1 MSQAT
6 STFRIASSAVV
17 AAAAVL
23 IILIAGAGRADAA
36 GELSLGVIS
45 SRADMASSGNALV
58 QATVPSPARL
68 DRLRIIQ
75 NGSDVTGRFRP
86 VNGNE
91 RVRRALLDNFGGVVT
106 VTATVPDFSQ
116 ARLQIVNHSV
126 NGPILSGVRQT
137 PFICQTVL
145 PPLNPEDCS
154 QTTTVSWR
162 YQLSSGGGWQT
173 ANSAGAIPAASQL
186 KLTTLAQTGDRTST
200 PAVPML
206 VRVETGTINR
216 ANYRIGFLVDPT
228 DLNVPSNT
236 AWNGRLV
243 YTFGGGC
250 TGGFAQGTLGGQNNW
265 LPMEEIVNGYAG
277 AGSSQNAFGI
287 RCSDAVSAETVSMVK
302 ERFSEQ
308 WRPPDFTI
316 GKGGSGGAMAQQMID
331 NNFPGLLDG
340 SVISNSFLDNA
351 FAANNLMDCRLVD
364 EFLASPEAAGWTN
377 GQKRAIKGMHRE
389 TACAVVYAA
398 FGENF
403 FDPGG
408 SCPNAMPDGIKFDP
422 LTNPS
427 GVRCTVMDG
436 NVNVYGIDQGNGI
449 VRRPVDNVG
458 LQYGLRQV
466 RDGTI
471 SVNQFLDLNDG
482 VGGISAYDGQ
492 SVPDRSEATTE
503 SLRRVYESGLM
514 NTAGAGLA
522 STPIIDNRQHKIEN
536 EDNPHQTIHALSMR
550 ARLIKANGDPDG
562 DGSAGTQVIWTSPN
576 GLDDAQPILTMDRW
590 ITGIKADGSDTSQR
604 QKVLDN
610 RPGFAPGSPAAKDA
624 CFSDAAGTLIAQ
636 ETITADSGV
645 CGSTYP
651 SYSGTRFEAGMPL
664 ANDIVKCSLKPVDP
678 SEYGTALTG
687 PQLARLQSIFPDGT
701 CDTAAPG
708 VGFQISRKSWRA
720 LPASVT
726 PDTTAPDTSI
736 ASGPRRLGQSST
748 VNLAF
753 TSSKTG
759 SSFECRFD
767 SADFTACQTPLR
779 RTGLR
784 IGAHTFEV
792 RATDIFGNVDRTP
805 ARTYFVVGH
814 PRATMRILSGSARA
828 DRRARLNIRTRC
840 SLSGMNVCAGRILIR
855 VRGSVLGK
863 RGRKARRFFASGSAA
878 YRVRPG
884 VRHLRVRVKGRAR
897 RVLRRSGRLRTNIR
911 ITANRTGTGPLVT
924 QRTVRL
930 RGRS

>member
-1 MSQAT
+1 MSQAIK
-6 STFRIASSAVV
+6 TFRIAAFAGL
-17 AAAAVL
+17 AAATLLAFL
-23 IILIAGAGRADAA
+23 ATGAGRADAS
-36 GELSLGVIS
+36 GELDLQVIS
-45 SRADMASSGNALV
+45 SRADMASSNNALV
-58 QATVPSPARL
+58 QVTVPSPARL
-68 DRLRIIQ
+68 DRLRITQ
-75 NGSDVTGRFRP
+75 NGGDVTGRFRP

-91 RVRRALLDNFGGVVT
+91 RVRRALLDSFGGVAT
-106 VTATVPDFSQ
+106 ITATVPGFSQ

-137 PFICQTVL
+137 PFFCQTVS
-145 PPLNPEDCS
+145 PPLNAEDCS
-154 QTTTVSWR
+154 LATTVSWR
-162 YQLSSGGGWQT
+162 YQLASGGGWQT
-173 ANSAGAIPAASQL
+173 ATSAGAIPATSQL
-186 KLTTLAQTGDRTST
+186 KLTTVAPTGDRSST
-200 PAVPML
+200 PSVPML

-216 ANYRIGFLVDPT
+216 ANYRIGFLVDPA
-228 DLNVPSNT
+228 DLNEPSNT

-250 TGGFAQGTLGGQNNW
+250 TGGFAQGAIGGQNNW

-302 ERFSEQ
+302 ERFSEE

-340 SVISNSFLDNA
+340 SVISNSFPDNA
-351 FAANNLMDCRLVD
+351 FAANNLMDCRLVN
-364 EFLASPEAAGWTN
+364 EFLASPEAAGWSAE
-377 GQKRAIKGMHRE
+377 QKRAIKGMHRE

-408 SCPNAMPDGIKFDP
+408 SCPNAMPDLLKYDP
-422 LTNPS
+422 LTNPT

-436 NVNVYGIDQGNGI
+436 NVNVYGIDPQTGI

-471 SVNQFLDLNDG
+471 TVDQFLDLNDG
-482 VGGISAYDGQ
+482 VGGIDAHDGQ
-492 SVPDRSEATTE
+492 SVPERSEATIE

-536 EDNPHQTIHALSMR
+536 EDNPHQTVHALSMR
-550 ARLIKANGDPDG
+550 ARLIEANGDPDG

-576 GLDDAQPILTMDRW
+576 GLDDSQPILTMDRW
-590 ITGIKADGSDTSQR
+590 ITGIKADSSDRSQR

-610 RPGFAPGSPAAKDA
+610 RPGSMSGSPAAKDA
-624 CFSDAAGTLIAQ
+624 CFSDADGTLIAQ

-651 SYSGTRFEAGMPL
+651 SYSGTRFEADMPI
-664 ANDIVKCSLKPVDP
+664 ANDIVKCTLKPVDP
-678 SEYGTALTG
+678 TEYGTALTG
-687 PQLARLQSIFPDGT
+687 LQLARLQSIFPDGT
-701 CDTAAPG
+701 CDTSAPG

-720 LPASVT
+720 LPAST
-726 PDTTAPDTSI
+726 APDTTAPDTSI

-748 VNLAF
+748 VTLAF

-767 SADFTACQTPLR
+767 NASFSACEAPLR

-792 RATDIFGNVDRTP
+792 RSTDIAGNVDRTP
-805 ARTYFVVGH
+805 AKTYFVVGY
-814 PRATMRILSGSARA
+814 PRAAVRILSGSARA
-828 DRRARLNIRTRC
+828 DRKGRVRFRAKCTV
-840 SLSGMNVCAGRILIR
+840 SGMDVCAGRVLIR
-855 VRGSVLGK
+855 VRGSALGK
-863 RGRKARRFFASGSAA
+863 GGRKARRFYASGSAA
-878 YRVRPG
+878 FRVKPG
-884 VRHLRVRVKGRAR
+884 TRRLTVRVKGRAR
-897 RVLRRSGRLRTNIR
+897 RVLRRQGSLRTTIR
-911 ITANRTGTGPLVT
+911 ATANRTGNGPTVT
-924 QRTVRL
+924 QRVVRL
-930 RGRS
+930 RGPG

>member
-6 STFRIASSAVV
+6 KTFRIAVLAGFAV
-17 AAAAVL
+17 ASVL
-23 IILIAGAGRADAA
+23 AMLLAGAGRADAA
-36 GELSLGVIS
+36 GELNLQVIS

-58 QATVPSPARL
+58 QVTVPSPARL
-68 DRLRIIQ
+68 DRLRVTQ
-75 NGSDVTGRFRP
+75 GGTDVTGRFRS

-91 RVRRALLDNFGGVVT
+91 RVRRALLDGFGGVAT
-106 VTATVPDFSQ
+106 ITATVPDFSQ

-137 PFICQTVL
+137 PFICQTVS
-145 PPLNPEDCS
+145 PPLNADDCS
-154 QTTTVSWR
+154 LATTVSWR
-162 YQLSSGGGWQT
+162 YQLASGGNWQT
-173 ANSAGAIPAASQL
+173 ATSAGAIPATSQL
-186 KLTTLAQTGDRTST
+186 KLTTVAPTGDRSST
-200 PAVPML
+200 PTVPML

-216 ANYRIGFLVDPT
+216 ANYRIGFLVDPA
-228 DLNVPSNT
+228 DLNEPSNT

-250 TGGFAQGTLGGQNNW
+250 TGGFAQGAIGSQNNW

-302 ERFSEQ
+302 ERFSKE

-340 SVISNSFLDNA
+340 SVIGNSFPDNA
-351 FAANNLMDCRLVD
+351 FAANNLMDCRLVN
-364 EFLASPEAAGWTN
+364 EFLASPEASGWT
-377 GQKRAIKGMHRE
+377 GEQKRAIKGMHRE

-408 SCPNAMPDGIKFDP
+408 SCPNALPDGLAYDS
-422 LTNPS
+422 LTNPT

-436 NVNVYGIDQGNGI
+436 NVNVYGIDPDTGI

-471 SVNQFLDLNDG
+471 SVDQFLDLNDG
-482 VGGISAYDGQ
+482 VGGIDAHDGQ
-492 SVPDRSEATTE
+492 SLPERSEATTE

-522 STPIIDNRQHKIEN
+522 STPIIDNRRHEIEN

-550 ARLIKANGDPDG
+550 ARLIEANGDPDG

-590 ITGIKADGSDTSQR
+590 ITGIRADDSDRSQR

-610 RPGFAPGSPAAKDA
+610 RPGAAAGSPAAKDA
-624 CFSDAAGTLIAQ
+624 CFSDGSGTLIAQ

-678 SEYGTALTG
+678 GEYGTGLTG
-687 PQLARLQSIFPDGT
+687 PQLARLQSIFPEGT
-701 CDTAAPG
+701 CDTTAPG
-708 VGFQISRKSWRA
+708 IGFQISRKSWRA
-720 LPASVT
+720 LPASET

-767 SADFTACQTPLR
+767 SADFTSCQSPLR

-792 RATDIFGNVDRTP
+792 RATDSAGNVDRTP
-805 ARTYFVVGH
+805 AKTYFVVGN

-828 DRRARLNIRTRC
+828 DRSGRTRIRTRC
-840 SLSGMNVCAGRILIR
+840 SLRGMNVCAGRILVR

-863 RGRKARRFFASGSAA
+863 RGRKARRFYASGSAA
-878 YRVRPG
+878 YRVGSG
-884 VRHLRVRVKGRAR
+884 VRQLRVRVKGRAR
-897 RVLRRSGRLRTNIR
+897 RVLRRQGRLRTNIR

-930 RGRS
+930 RSRN

>member
-6 STFRIASSAVV
+6 KTFRITALAGL
-17 AAAAVL
+17 AAAAFL
-23 IILIAGAGRADAA
+23 AFLMTGAGRADAA
-36 GELSLGVIS
+36 GELTLETIS
-45 SRADMASSGNALV
+45 SRSDMASSGDALV
-58 QATVPSPARL
+58 QVTVPSPARL
-68 DRLRIIQ
+68 DRLRITQ
-75 NGSDVTGRFRP
+75 NGADITGRFRS
-86 VNGNE
+86 VDGNE
-91 RVRRALLDNFGGVVT
+91 RVRRALLDGFGGVAT
-106 VTATVPDFSQ
+106 VTATAPDFSQ

-137 PFICQTVL
+137 PFICQTVT
-145 PPLNPEDCS
+145 PPLDPEDCS
-154 QTTTVSWR
+154 LARTVSWR
-162 YQLSSGGGWQT
+162 YQLASGGGWQT
-173 ANSAGAIPAASQL
+173 AATAGAIPATSQL
-186 KLTTLAQTGDRTST
+186 KLTTLAPTGDRSST
-200 PAVPML
+200 PSVPML

-216 ANYRIGFLVDPT
+216 ANYRIGFLVDPA
-228 DLNVPSNT
+228 DLNEPSGT

-250 TGGFAQGTLGGQNNW
+250 TGGFAQGAIGGQTNY

-302 ERFSEQ
+302 ERFSEA

-340 SVISNSFLDNA
+340 SVISNSFPDNA
-351 FAANNLMDCRLVD
+351 FAANNLMDCRLVN
-364 EFLASPEAAGWTN
+364 EFLASPGAAGWTN
-377 GQKRAIKGMHRE
+377 EQKRAIKGMHRE

-408 SCPNAMPDGIKFDP
+408 SCPNALPVAFRFDP
-422 LTNPS
+422 IGNPS
-427 GVRCTVMDG
+427 GIRCTVMDG
-436 NVNVYGIDQGNGI
+436 NVNVYGIDPDTGI

-471 SVNQFLDLNDG
+471 TVDQFLDLNDG
-482 VGGISAYDGQ
+482 VGGIDAYDGQ
-492 SVPDRSEATTE
+492 SRPERSAATTE

-536 EDNPHQTIHALSMR
+536 EDNPHQTVHAISMR
-550 ARLIKANGDPDG
+550 ARLIEANGDPDG

-576 GLDDAQPILTMDRW
+576 GLDDSQPILTMDRW
-590 ITGIKADGSDTSQR
+590 ITSIKADTSEKSQR
-604 QKVLDN
+604 QKVLDH
-610 RPGFAPGSPAAKDA
+610 RPGAIAGSPAAKDA
-624 CFSDAAGTLIAQ
+624 CFSDADGTLIAR
-636 ETITADSGV
+636 ETITDDSGV

-678 SEYGTALTG
+678 DEYGTALTG

-701 CDTAAPG
+701 CDTSAPG
-708 VGFQISRKSWRA
+708 VGFRISRKTWRV
-720 LPASVT
+720 LPPST
-726 PDTTAPDTSI
+726 SPDTTSPDTSI

-748 VNLAF
+748 ANLEF
-753 TSSKTG
+753 NSSKTG

-767 SADFTACQTPLR
+767 AAGFTACQSPLR

-792 RATDIFGNVDRTP
+792 RSTDIFGNADRTP
-805 ARTYFVVGH
+805 AKTYFVVGY
-814 PRATMRILSGSARA
+814 PRASIRVLSSSARA
-828 DRRARLNIRTRC
+828 DRRGRIRFRARCTV
-840 SLSGMNVCAGRILIR
+840 SGMGACAGRILIQ
-855 VRGSVLGK
+855 VRGGALGE
-863 RGRKARRFFASGSAA
+863 RGRKARRFYASGSAG
-878 YRVRPG
+878 YRVGPG
-884 VRHLRVRVKGRAR
+884 VRQLRVRVKGRAA
-897 RVLRRSGRLRTNIR
+897 RVLRRQGKLRTRIR
-911 ITANRTGTGPLVT
+911 ATANRTGNGPVVT

-930 RGRS
+930 RTRG